1 MFEEVERVK
10 ERRRERLERIRTQ
23 ARDSL
28 APYVNDWKDDD
39 LFASGSSA
47 PSLRHDQ
54 ELLPSLPPQEKWGIQ
69 TFFSLLLIGCA
80 YLIFQS
86 GISLPLSWKAAAR
99 EVMTRDFNFAGA
111 ADWYEAR
118 FGRMPSVLPALSMKK
133 PAVPAAAENQPLWRF
148 PDNWKVVKSFDP
160 ASPRVVMDMG
170 EEGKIVHTGGTGWVT
185 FVGEKPG
192 MGLTVTVR
200 FPQAREL
207 WIGNLEES
215 FVEQNEVLYKG
226 AEIGSAKPSGQ
237 SSHHVIVAWKE
248 KEKFVNPLEVIA
260 LD

>member
-1 MFEEVERVK
+1 MFQEVERVK

-28 APYVNDWKDDD
+28 APYVNDWKDDE
-39 LFASGSSA
+39 LLASSSS
-47 PSLRHDQ
+47 PSSLRHDS
-54 ELLPSLPPQEKWGIQ
+54 ELLPTMPPQEKLGLQ
-69 TFFSLLLIGCA
+69 TFFSLLLIGIA
-80 YLIFQS
+80 YLLFQS

-99 EVMTRDFNFAGA
+99 EAMTRDFNFAGA

-118 FGRMPSVLPALSMKK
+118 FGTLPSVLPALSEKK
-133 PAVPAAAENQPLWRF
+133 SAVPVTAENQAAWQF
-148 PDNWKVVKSFDP
+148 PAAWKVVKSFDP
-160 ASPRVVMDMG
+160 ASPRVVMDTG
-170 EEGKIVHTGGTGWVT
+170 EDGKIVHTGGTGWVT

-192 MGLTVTVR
+192 LGLTVTVR
-200 FPQAREL
+200 FPKANEL
-207 WIGNLEES
+207 WFGNLQEA
-215 FVEQNEVLYKG
+215 FVEENDVLYKG
-226 AEIGSAKPSGQ
+226 DAIGLAKAYGQ